1 MVVLCD
7 AHRARQYSQQNRT
20 DNQNIEPRYEVGISM
35 AGHFQEFED
44 EYLETMYE
52 FYESDPHSRV
62 RTGDLAQRLGV
73 SPASATEM
81 IQRLSVKGF
90 IDYVR
95 YKGAQLT
102 ESGLI
107 HGRTM
112 KRRHRLAEVLL
123 ERIPFNGNTHETA
136 CRLEHAIDDDLE
148 VALTVLL
155 GDPELDPSGR
165 EIPQPSEHIGDRIL
179 SRVSEHTSL
188 SLLPTGN
195 EGTVVGLLLSEESI
209 NLFGEHLAIGSVLKS
224 LGTSKYQA
232 NGLIIELDSDLSDSI
247 IVRSH

>member
-1 MVVLCD
+1 
-7 AHRARQYSQQNRT
+7 
-20 DNQNIEPRYEVGISM
+20 M

-52 FYESDPHSRV
+52 FYESDQHSRV

-102 ESGLI
+102 EKGLI

-123 ERIPFNGNTHETA
+123 ERIPFNGNAHETA

-165 EIPQPSEHIGDRIL
+165 EIPQPSKHVGERIV
-179 SRVSEHTSL
+179 SRIVEHTSL
-188 SLLPTGN
+188 TLLPI
-195 EGTVVGLLLSEESI
+195 EKEATVVGLLVSEELV
-209 NLFGEHLAIGSVLKS
+209 NLFGERIAIGSVLKS
-224 LGTSKYQA
+224 LGSSKFEA
-232 NGLIIELDSDLSDSI
+232 SGTIIELESDISDSI

>member
-1 MVVLCD
+1 
-7 AHRARQYSQQNRT
+7 
-20 DNQNIEPRYEVGISM
+20 M

-52 FYESDPHSRV
+52 FYETNRHSRV

-81 IQRLSVKGF
+81 VQRLSVKGF

-102 ESGLI
+102 EKGLN

-123 ERIPFNGNTHETA
+123 ERIPFNGNAHETA

-155 GDPELDPSGR
+155 GDPEIDPSGR
-165 EIPQPSEHIGDRIL
+165 EIPHPSKHINKRIL
-179 SRVSEHTSL
+179 SRITEHTSL
-188 SLLPTGN
+188 TSLPTEN
-195 EGTVVGLLLSEESI
+195 EATVVGLLVSEELV
-209 NLFGEHLAIGSVLKS
+209 NLFGERLAIGSVIKS
-224 LGTSKYQA
+224 LGSSKFEA
-232 NGLIIELDSDLSDSI
+232 NGSIIELESDISDSI

>member
-1 MVVLCD
+1 
-7 AHRARQYSQQNRT
+7 
-20 DNQNIEPRYEVGISM
+20 M

-62 RTGDLAQRLGV
+62 RTGDLADRLGV

-95 YKGAQLT
+95 YKGAKLT
-102 ESGLI
+102 GKGLI

-123 ERIPFNGNTHETA
+123 ERIPFDGDAHETA

-155 GDPELDPSGR
+155 GDPDLDPSGR
-165 EIPQPSEHIGDRIL
+165 EIPKPSKDIRERI
-179 SRVSEHTSL
+179 SKRVSGHSSL
-188 SLLPTGN
+188 SSLRVEQEATI
-195 EGTVVGLLLSEESI
+195 VGILVSEELI
-209 NLFGEHLAIGSVLKS
+209 GLFGERLTLGSVIKS
-224 LGTSKYQA
+224 LGSSKYEA
-232 NGLIIELDSDLSDSI
+232 NGTIIELGSGISDSI
-247 IVRSH
+247 VVRLH